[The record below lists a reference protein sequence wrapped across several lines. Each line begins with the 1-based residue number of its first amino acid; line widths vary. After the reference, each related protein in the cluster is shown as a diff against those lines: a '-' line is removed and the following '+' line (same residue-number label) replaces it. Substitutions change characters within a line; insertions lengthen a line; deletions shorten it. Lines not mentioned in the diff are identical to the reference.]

1 MKKSNRVFIALIVAL
16 YIIPFLALGIASLI
30 KKEAF
35 LTGFKQDLRVIRID
49 NPALRS
55 EDLKIDKRHASE
67 FPRGQLLES
76 TDQSYLYY
84 EGKERYLPEVSR
96 QDSLLMVGLPVN
108 AGQDKDLTLHIRI
121 NNIQEIRLNGEI
133 VCTGN

>member
-1 MKKSNRVFIALIVAL
+1 MKKSNRVFSALIVAL

-30 KKEAF
+30 QKDVF
-35 LTGFKQDLRVIRID
+35 LTGFKQNLRVIRID
-49 NPALRS
+49 NPSLGS
-55 EDLKIDKRHASE
+55 ENLKIDERHASE
-67 FPRGQLLES
+67 FPHGQLLES
-76 TDQSYLYY
+76 ADQSFLYY

-121 NNIQEIRLNGEI
+121 NNIQEIQLNGE
-133 VCTGN
+133 VVWTRN